1 MKILK
6 RVSYLLIFFLSN
18 HILLFS
24 QKKTQINISPSF
36 SYRGYILELS
46 NYNVRAYYPG
56 YTNEFDKQFDKKSV
70 GIDFSSDFINGR
82 LSVILSSYLRFG
94 HLYFDKT
101 LNKEVKSFKGDLFAD
116 CIYNFGIKRNRKYK
130 FFAGLGLGKVNIGTN
145 FKYAFKPAI
154 DSNGN
159 QYLTESVGTFL
170 FNTARV
176 LVGIKKG
183 KWTVTLNVIGTPD
196 EDKRPYLSAALEGK
210 VAYSLFSFKI
220 PVKK

>member
-1 MKILK
+1 MFNLKKIL
-6 RVSYLLIFFLSN
+6 FLSIFTTYN
-18 HILLFS
+18 SFLFS
-24 QKKTQINISPSF
+24 QDYKQLNISPAF
-36 SYRGYILELS
+36 SYRGYITELS
-46 NYNVRAYYPG
+46 NYNIRTHNHG
-56 YTNEFDKQFDKKSV
+56 YTNEFDKQFDKKNV

-82 LSVILSSYLRFG
+82 LSVILSSYLRYG

-159 QYLTESVGTFL
+159 QYLTESVGTFS

-176 LVGIKKG
+176 LIGVKKG